1 MPRFLGFIGGTM
13 AAVALGVLT
22 LGLAW
27 AQQPQTRRI
36 TGTIVNVAGAQLV
49 IRDHSA
55 EELNVTLTGN
65 VVVSGVV
72 RRTLADIKPG
82 LFVGVGALP
91 QADGTQRALR
101 INIFPPGQRPNEGH
115 RPWAGAPQGTMTNAE
130 ITSAVAD
137 VSGQVLVVKYQGG
150 EQRIII
156 TPETVIIGS
165 LPGERSELKPGAE
178 VLIVQATRKPDGGYE
193 ASRINVGRDGVTP
206 M

>member
-1 MPRFLGFIGGTM
+1 MSLVRLFV
-13 AAVALGVLT
+13 AALIATTVGALAVS
-22 LGLAW
+22 AAS

-36 TGTIVNVAGAQLV
+36 TGTIVSVSGANLVVRDNDTDQLK
-49 IRDHSA
+49 
-55 EELNVTLTGN
+55 VTLTDN
-65 VVVSGVV
+65 VAVSGVV
-72 RRTLADIKPG
+72 KRTLADIQPG
-82 LFVGVGALP
+82 AFVGVGALP

-137 VSGQVLVVKYQGG
+137 VKGQVLVLKYKDG
-150 EQRIII
+150 EQRIVV

-165 LPGERSELKPGAE
+165 LPGDRSELKAGAE
-178 VLIVQATRKPDGGYE
+178 ILIVQATRKPDGSYE
-193 ASRINVGRDGVTP
+193 ASRVNVGRDGVTP